1 MTNLLEK
8 LPYMLE
14 AFKID
19 QFLTQLT
26 VFLTTEHCSAF
37 WEQLGSD
44 PPKLFCDSME
54 TFSPAPTSNET
65 AS

>member
-1 MTNLLEK
+1 
-8 LPYMLE
+8 MLE
-14 AFKID
+14 AFQID

-44 PPKLFCDSME
+44 PPKMFCDSME
-54 TFSPAPTSNET
+54 TFSPPPTSNET